1 MDNASNSF
9 FIILLLV
16 IFLIVQSCKKLK
28 WFVDNTSFSFFSF
41 TNSWWRG
48 SNPAPTNGHAV
59 ASLAVFSIKLGDKE
73 SM

>member
-28 WFVDNTSFSFFSF
+28 WFVDNTSFSFFF
-41 TNSWWRG
+41 
-48 SNPAPTNGHAV
+48 
-59 ASLAVFSIKLGDKE
+59 SLLIHGGEAATQLPQMAMLLLHLQCFQ
-73 SM
+73 

>member
-28 WFVDNTSFSFFSF
+28 WFVDNTSFSFFSLLIHGGEAA
-41 TNSWWRG
+41 TQLPRM
-48 SNPAPTNGHAV
+48 AV
-59 ASLAVFSIKLGDKE
+59 LLLRLQCFQ
-73 SM
+73 